1 VSENLTESA
10 RILVV
15 SRDPSALRQLW
26 AVGEAHDWRLE
37 TADGGWE
44 ALEQLESG
52 MEPNLVL
59 LDLARGD
66 ADGLHTLRWLRRVRP
81 ELPILLLS
89 YSDDAHQKMEAIRLG
104 AQEYLVKPFKEDHLE
119 MLITHQLASRHD
131 NIEREIVS
139 DHVEHITDDI
149 FFVAAS
155 PVMHKLR
162 AQAELLAQVNG
173 PLLIV
178 GERGSGKETVAR
190 LIHKLSVRSGFRFL
204 KVNCAALPGDM
215 LEGELFGFEKG
226 AFAGAMRAKAGKF
239 ELCEKGT
246 ILLDNITEMPAPL
259 QAKLLHVLHEKQ
271 YFRVGSETRIDA
283 DVRIMAATDVNIEQA
298 LAGKKLR
305 EDLYYSLSAFMVHVP
320 PLRQRRDE
328 TSLLLGLLT
337 NQLAR
342 HYGLPPQTFSPALME
357 ACQSYPWPGNLRE
370 LESFVKRYLVTGDE
384 EQALSE
390 LEHNLDSFSEHG
402 QLSQTS
408 EPLNGS
414 GHGQVE
420 SEDRTSGLKSL
431 VQSVKGETERNAI
444 ITALEQTRWNR
455 KAAARLLQV
464 SYRTLLYKI
473 QQYHMS
479 PPGYVPTFLPGNG
492 TKGNGHGR

>member
-1 VSENLTESA
+1 
-10 RILVV
+10 V
-15 SRDPSALRQLW
+15 SRDPSALRQFW
-26 AVGEAHDWRLE
+26 TVAENHDWRLE

-52 MEPNLVL
+52 MDPSLVL
-59 LDLARGD
+59 LDLALGD

-89 YSDDAHQKMEAIRLG
+89 YSDDARQRMDAIRLG
-104 AQEYLVKPFKEDHLE
+104 AQEYVVKPLE
-119 MLITHQLASRHD
+119 PEQLGMLITHHLSSQRSSAGK
-131 NIEREIVS
+131 EIVS

-178 GERGSGKETVAR
+178 GERGSGKETIAR

-204 KVNCAALPGDM
+204 KVNCGALPGDL
-215 LEGELFGFEKG
+215 LEAELFGFEKG
-226 AFAGAMRAKAGKF
+226 AFAGATRAKAGKF

-246 ILLDNITEMPAPL
+246 ILLDNITEMPASL
-259 QAKLLHVLHEKQ
+259 QAKLLHVLYEKQ
-271 YFRVGSETRIDA
+271 YFRVGGETRIDA
-283 DVRIMAATDVNIEQA
+283 DVRIMAATDASLEQS
-298 LAGKKLR
+298 LASRKLR
-305 EDLYYSLSAFMVHVP
+305 EDLYYGMSAFMVQVP

-328 TSLLLGLLT
+328 ASLLLGLLM
-337 NQLAR
+337 NQLSR
-342 HYGLPPQTFSPALME
+342 HYGLPPQTLSPALIE
-357 ACQSYPWPGNLRE
+357 ACQSYLWPGNLRE

-384 EQALSE
+384 QQALSE
-390 LEHNLDSFSEHG
+390 LERNHDALSEPG
-402 QLSQTS
+402 QLSQAL

-414 GHGQVE
+414 GHE
-420 SEDRTSGLKSL
+420 HIEPEDRTSGLKSL
-431 VQSVKGETERNAI
+431 VQSVKGEAEKNAI
-444 ITALEQTRWNR
+444 ISALEQTRWNR

-473 QQYHMS
+473 QQYHMT
-479 PPGYVPTFLPGNG
+479 PPGYVPTLLPGNG
-492 TKGNGHGR
+492 TKSNGHGR